1 MTRKGKIIIGGIVGM
16 LLTRIV
22 SSTYFYGFLRKVI
35 KRLDNSI
42 KDFNY

>member
-16 LLTRIV
+16 ILTSIM
-22 SSTYFYGFLRKVI
+22 SSTYFYAFFRKAI